1 MSAVVVDTS
10 VLIDVLRGSEAA
22 ADLLERRRAAGMLHS
37 SLVVKAEVLSGM
49 RAAEESSTRELLSSV
64 EWREVDEGIVEEAG
78 RLGRR
83 WLPSHS
89 SIDIAD
95 LMIAATATT
104 LELPLLTRNVKHFP
118 MFPDLQRPY

>member
-1 MSAVVVDTS
+1 M
-10 VLIDVLRGSEAA
+10 
-22 ADLLERRRAAGMLHS
+22 LERRRAVGTLHS
-37 SLVVKAEVLSGM
+37 SLLVKTEVLSGM
-49 RAAEESSTRELLSSV
+49 RAAEEPSTRELLSSV
-64 EWREVDEGIVEEAG
+64 EWHEVGEAIVEEAG

-83 WLPSHS
+83 WLPSHN

-95 LMIAATATT
+95 LIIAATATT